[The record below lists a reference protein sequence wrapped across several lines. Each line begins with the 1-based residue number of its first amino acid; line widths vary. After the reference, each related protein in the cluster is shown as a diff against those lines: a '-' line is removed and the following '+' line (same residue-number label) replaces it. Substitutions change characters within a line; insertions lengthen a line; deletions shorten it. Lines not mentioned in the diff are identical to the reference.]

1 MPAWCSRRQRWTEVT
16 WTPRMRAMVVGDSPS
31 SNSAT
36 ARRRRRSNSAALPM
50 GLVILHSTQSV
61 AGRSFD
67 HAGLS
72 RLAPPAETCRGRGS
86 LKKPRTQGRIFSGP
100 ATSIHVAGS
109 SLAVGVEVGQ
119 PDGADR
125 RGVGGRWQIE
135 DRQLGELLL

>member
-72 RLAPPAETCRGRGS
+72 KDGWRLSEGEEAGLRAS
-86 LKKPRTQGRIFSGP
+86 LRVQDQDD
-100 ATSIHVAGS
+100 A
-109 SLAVGVEVGQ
+109 
-119 PDGADR
+119 
-125 RGVGGRWQIE
+125 
-135 DRQLGELLL
+135 RQRLLLLGLLTSTRIRVSIEPAW